1 MSHIHSGQVLVS
13 PTPVSA
19 THAFFLRLLRPV
31 AKIMLRQGVSYR
43 ELAELCKRVY
53 VAAASDEYGVDGRPA
68 NVSRVAMLTGM
79 TRRDVRRV
87 RVSLDADEQRILAKM
102 NSASRILSGWH
113 QDEEFM
119 NKNGKP
125 LPLPEAGPAPS
136 FEALSRRYAGD
147 IPVSTTLKEL
157 LSAGAV
163 VVNHDG
169 KLRAETRYYMLGGDT
184 PASAESILRSGS
196 VLEDLGNTVEYNL
209 GRKATD
215 RGRFEGRA
223 TNRNVDPR
231 HVDEFKAFVEKEGQ
245 KFLEKVDQWL
255 SDHEADAGKSNTT
268 ETLRLGIGAYCIE
281 GQALSGEKNEP

>member
-1 MSHIHSGQVLVS
+1 MS
-13 PTPVSA
+13 PTPASA

-31 AKIMLRQGVSYR
+31 ARVMLRQGVSYR
-43 ELAELCKRVY
+43 ELAELCKQVY
-53 VAAASDEYGVDGRPA
+53 VAAATDAYGVDGRPA

-87 RVSLDADEQRILAKM
+87 RVGRDRDEQRILASM

-113 QDEEFM
+113 QDADFM
-119 NKNGKP
+119 RKNGEP

-136 FEALSRRYAGD
+136 FEALSKRYAGD

-157 LSAGAV
+157 LNVGAV

-169 KLRAETRYYMLGGDT
+169 KLRAETRYYMPGGDT

-196 VLEDLGNTVEYNL
+196 VLEDLGDTVDHNL
-209 GRKATD
+209 GRKATEH
-215 RGRFEGRA
+215 GRFEGRA
-223 TNRNVDPR
+223 TNRNVDPQ
-231 HVDEFKAFVEKEGQ
+231 HIDEFRAFVEREGQ

-281 GQALSGEKNEP
+281 GQALSGDKNEP